1 MSTFIVWT
9 LAGLVAISYCVAKAV
24 IDLRAG
30 RYVWSALG
38 FGSAIVLAM
47 MPVQTH
53 SVTIDLPAA
62 AE

>member
-1 MSTFIVWT
+1 MPTFILWT
-9 LAGLVAISYCVAKAV
+9 LAALVATIYCIAKAV

-30 RYVWSALG
+30 KYAWSALG
-38 FGSAIVLAM
+38 FASAVVLAT

-53 SVTIDLPAA
+53 SVTVDLPAA

>member
-1 MSTFIVWT
+1 MSTFILWT
-9 LAGLVAISYCVAKAV
+9 FAALVATIYCIAKAV

-38 FGSAIVLAM
+38 FGGAVVLAM

-53 SVTIDLPAA
+53 SVTVDLPVAA
-62 AE
+62 K